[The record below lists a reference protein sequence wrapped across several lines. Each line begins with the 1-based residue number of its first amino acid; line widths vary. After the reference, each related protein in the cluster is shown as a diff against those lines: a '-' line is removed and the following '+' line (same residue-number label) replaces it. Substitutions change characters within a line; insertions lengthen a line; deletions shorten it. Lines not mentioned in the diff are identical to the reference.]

1 MATLRTPYF
10 QVNSLTPTHYT
21 RSLVFIDM
29 AVKDYHSL
37 IKGVISNTDVFVID
51 PTQNGVEQITEIL
64 ATRTNQNL
72 SSIHIVCHGLPGSL
86 QLGNTRLGLDTL
98 DEYTQQLQQWQKIFT
113 ASSKTAGL
121 SVESATEYPA
131 KLLIYGCNVADGDAG
146 AEFIAKL
153 HQLTGA
159 NIAASR
165 QLTGNAALGGNW
177 DLEVRTGDMEV
188 TLAFTETTREAYAGV
203 LATFTVDSTGDADD
217 GNPNN
222 HVTTLREAINLAN
235 ATAGDDTIA
244 FGKIFTDATP
254 DVITLTSGK
263 LTITDDVTILGTGTS
278 KLTVS
283 GNNTSRVFE
292 ISGTATGV
300 TIDGLA
306 IASGGIQVNSNSILS
321 LTRSSVSG
329 NTEESGISNN
339 GILSL
344 KGSSIFGNTK
354 GGIYNGGILSLRGSR
369 VFSNTGDFG
378 GGIYNDGS
386 TANTGNLSLTAST
399 VSGNTA
405 NYGGGIYNKG
415 GTLNLIASTVSGNK
429 ANYNGGG
436 VVNANDG
443 SYFGGSAT
451 LTNSTIS
458 GNTANDE
465 GGGIFNGGSYTNTD
479 NLTLINTTITNNTAD
494 SDSNGVGNGGGV
506 ASYGSP
512 MKVSNTI
519 IADNFDK
526 SPADDIQPDVS
537 GSVTDFGNNLIGDAT
552 GSIGFTTSTLIGTTA
567 TPIDPKLGSL
577 QNNGGATFTHALLA
591 DSPALNAGNNSL
603 VPLGVTTDQ
612 RSAGFDRISGVA
624 VDIGAYEVQP
634 SIITPPDNPNPLVPT
649 ISIIATDNIAD
660 ENSGNIGSYRVS
672 RSNSSGALTVN
683 FSVNGN
689 ASIADYNLSVGG
701 KPVNGNSIVI
711 ANGQSYVDITLKPVD
726 DIQAE
731 AAENLTLSLAADS
744 TYQIDNVN
752 YTATVAIAANDLV
765 VTNTND
771 SGDGSLR
778 QAILNANA
786 TAGADIITFA
796 GVFSDATPD
805 IITLTTDK
813 LTITDDITL
822 LGTGAVNLTVSGN
835 NASGVFEISGTG
847 TDANID
853 GLKIANANDAF
864 GSILVNN
871 NTSLNLTGSIVS
883 GNKGTVGGIFNK
895 GNLSLTNSTVSNNSG
910 SSFGGGIFNKGNLS
924 ITKSIVSGNSASI
937 SYSSA
942 FGGGIFNIGTLSII
956 GSTISGNGAFASG
969 LNRGGP
975 DPYPSY
981 GGGIFNSGSVSLS
994 NTTISGNSALSG
1006 GGISNSGILNIT
1018 SSTVSGNKASGGNG
1032 GGISSSGILNLN
1044 STTITNN
1051 TAEDLYNWGGGT
1063 GGGVSG
1069 GGTINVGNTIIAG
1082 NFNNRNL
1089 YGGDINPDVSG
1100 DFIDDGNNLIGDN
1113 TGSTGFTSSS
1123 SIVGNSTNPIDP
1135 KFSPLQNNGGTTL
1148 THALF
1153 EDSPAINAGNN
1164 ALIPAGIITDQRG
1177 MGFDR
1182 ISEGKVDIGAL
1193 EFNGLIGTSGAD
1205 NLVGNNYA
1213 DIIYAKAGNDIIAGN
1228 QGNDILTGGG
1238 GKDKFVYN
1246 LGDGVDTITDF
1257 GGLGKGSNPSA
1268 AIIGELDTLKFQ
1280 GAGLT
1285 ARNLLLTQNGNNLE
1299 VTFEGV
1305 ADDKIILQNFAL
1317 ENLDNLS
1324 TLGNIL
1330 CDGQTKIRDSFDVFN
1345 ANSTQSTIFNKN
1357 TVTFFNDLN
1366 NNVNGFDNSAD
1377 FINGQGGNDRI
1388 DGKSGNDLLRGGEG
1402 NDTLLGSLGND
1413 SLLGGAGND
1422 SLLGGAGNDILIGGS
1437 GSDNLTG
1444 GSGYD
1449 QFIYQT
1455 LSDSDD
1461 TITDFDPS
1469 QDKLV
1474 FTDLFKSRG
1483 YSSSNPILDGN
1494 LQFVQSGTSTLVQVL
1509 GYYSFYTFA
1518 TLDNFTATNL
1528 VVGGNVFV

>member
-1 MATLRTPYF
+1 M
-10 QVNSLTPTHYT
+10 
-21 RSLVFIDM
+21 
-29 AVKDYHSL
+29 K
-37 IKGVISNTDVFVID
+37 
-51 PTQNGVEQITEIL
+51 
-64 ATRTNQNL
+64 
-72 SSIHIVCHGLPGSL
+72 
-86 QLGNTRLGLDTL
+86 
-98 DEYTQQLQQWQKIFT
+98 
-113 ASSKTAGL
+113 
-121 SVESATEYPA
+121 
-131 KLLIYGCNVADGDAG
+131 
-146 AEFIAKL
+146 
-153 HQLTGA
+153 
-159 NIAASR
+159 
-165 QLTGNAALGGNW
+165 
-177 DLEVRTGDMEV
+177 V
-188 TLAFTETTREAYAGV
+188 TLAFAETTRQAYAGV
-203 LATFTVDSTGDADD
+203 LATFTVNNTGDTDD
-217 GNPNN
+217 GDANN
-222 HVTTLREAINLAN
+222 GITTLREAINLAN
-235 ATAGDDTIA
+235 ATAGDDAIA

-263 LTITDDVTILGTGTS
+263 LTITDDVTILGTGAS

-300 TIDGLA
+300 SIDGLA

-329 NTEESGISNN
+329 NTQESGISNN

-344 KGSSIFGNTK
+344 TESSVSGNTK
-354 GGIYNGGILSLRGSR
+354 GGIYNGGILSLIGSR
-369 VFSNTGDFG
+369 VFGNTGDLG
-378 GGIYNDGS
+378 GGIYNNGS
-386 TANTGNLSLTAST
+386 NANVGTLNLIAST

-405 NYGGGIYNKG
+405 NYGGGIYNQG
-415 GTLNLIASTVSGNK
+415 GTLNLTASTVSGNK

-436 VVNANDG
+436 VVNADDG
-443 SYFGGSAT
+443 TYFGGSAT

-458 GNTANDE
+458 GNAANDE
-465 GGGIFNGGSYTNTD
+465 GGGIFNGGSYTNSG
-479 NLTLINTTITNNTAD
+479 NLTLINTTVTNNTAD

-512 MKVSNTI
+512 IKVSNTI
-519 IADNFDK
+519 IAGNFDK

-552 GSIGFTTSTLIGTTA
+552 GSIGFTTSTLVGTTA

-603 VPLGVTTDQ
+603 VPPDVTTDQ
-612 RSAGFDRISGVA
+612 RSAGFDRLSDVA

-634 SIITPPDNPNPLVPT
+634 SIIITPPDNPNPLVPT

-660 ENSGNIGSYRVS
+660 ENSGNSGTYRIS

-683 FSVNGN
+683 FSANGN
-689 ASIADYNLSVGG
+689 ASIADYNLSVSG

-711 ANGQSYVDITLKPVD
+711 ANGQSYVDITLTPVN

-744 TYQIDNVN
+744 AYQIDNVN

-796 GVFSDATPD
+796 GVFGDATPD
-805 IITLTTDK
+805 IITLTTGK

-822 LGTGAVNLTVSGN
+822 LGTGATKLTVSGN

-853 GLKIANANDAF
+853 GLKIANANDTF
-864 GSILVNN
+864 GGILLNN
-871 NTSLNLTGSIVS
+871 NTSLNLTGSTVS
-883 GNKGTVGGIFNK
+883 DNGGVVGGIFNK
-895 GNLSLTNSTVSNNSG
+895 GTLSLTNSTVSNNSG

-924 ITKSIVSGNSASI
+924 LTNSIVSANNASI

-942 FGGGIFNIGTLSII
+942 FGGGIFNIGTLRIT
-956 GSTISGNGAFASG
+956 GSTISGNQAYASG

-981 GGGIFNSGSVSLS
+981 GGGIYNSGTVNL
-994 NTTISGNSALSG
+994 
-1006 GGISNSGILNIT
+1006 T
-1018 SSTVSGNKASGGNG
+1018 SSTVSGSGAESGGGIYNSGIFNLSNSTISSNRAYING
-1032 GGISSSGILNLN
+1032 GGIYNSGTFTLSN
-1044 STTITNN
+1044 STVTNN
-1051 TAEDLYNWGGGT
+1051 SAEDFYVRNADGGGIFNH
-1063 GGGVSG
+1063 SD
-1069 GGTINVGNTIIAG
+1069 GTLVVGNTIIAG
-1082 NFNNRNL
+1082 NFNNNL
-1089 YGGDINPDVSG
+1089 YDYSETSILKPDVSG
-1100 DFIDDGNNLIGDN
+1100 NFTDIGNNLIGDN
-1113 TGSTGFTSSS
+1113 TGSKGFTTST
-1123 SIVGNSTNPIDP
+1123 IVGTSTNPINP
-1135 KFSPLQNNGGTTL
+1135 KLSPLQNNGGTTL
-1148 THALF
+1148 THALL
-1153 EDSPAINAGNN
+1153 EDSPAINAGKN

-1177 MGFDR
+1177 IGFDR

-1257 GGLGKGSNPSA
+1257 GGLGKGSNLSA
-1268 AIIGELDTLKFQ
+1268 AIIGQLDTLKFQ

-1285 ARNLLLTQNGNNLE
+1285 ARNMLLTQNGNNLE

-1330 CDGQTKIRDSFDVFN
+1330 FDGQTKIRDSFDVSN

-1366 NNVNGFDNSAD
+1366 NNVNGFDNSTD
-1377 FINGQGGNDRI
+1377 VINGQGGNDRI

-1413 SLLGGAGND
+1413 SLFGGAGDDSLFGGAGND
-1422 SLLGGAGNDILIGGS
+1422 SLLGGVGNDILIGGS
-1437 GSDNLTG
+1437 GSDTLTG

-1461 TITDFDPS
+1461 IITDFDPS

-1494 LQFVQSGTSTLVQVL
+1494 LQFVQSGTSTQVQVL